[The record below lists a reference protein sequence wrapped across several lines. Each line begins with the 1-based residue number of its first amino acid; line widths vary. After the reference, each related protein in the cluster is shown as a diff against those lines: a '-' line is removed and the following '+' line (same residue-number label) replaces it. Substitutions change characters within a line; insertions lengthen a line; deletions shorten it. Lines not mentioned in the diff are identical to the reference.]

1 MSKSLR
7 DRIEIGFS
15 RSEFAVLIV
24 LASAVAS
31 IVFIILSSIDSFTT
45 STKLQFPANLAS
57 IASSVA
63 TLFLVALTGWY
74 TLETRRMVNLQREM
88 RSIESVENWYREVL
102 SETRILHRTWENILK
117 DSSPSDKGYL
127 ANEETLNE
135 MAERV
140 ESLLEL
146 YGSCPGDVPDD
157 IRDLLSQLYSDWYF
171 TRVGGDMTYLPA
183 NHDAKKDLDELIE
196 RIKEESVDFGE
207 EK

>member
-1 MSKSLR
+1 MSKSIR

-15 RSEFAVLIV
+15 FSEFAVLIV
-24 LASAVAS
+24 LASAVAT
-31 IVFIILSSIDSFTT
+31 IVFVTLSSVDSFTT
-45 STKLQFPANLAS
+45 STQLEFPANLAS

-74 TLETRRMVNLQREM
+74 TLETRRMVNLQKEM
-88 RSIESVENWYREVL
+88 RTIESVEDWYRQVL
-102 SETRILHRTWENILK
+102 TEARILHRTWGNILR

-127 ANEETLNE
+127 ADEETLNE
-135 MAERV
+135 MSERV

-157 IRDLLSQLYSDWYF
+157 IRNLLSQLYSDWYF

-183 NHDAKKDLDELIE
+183 NHDAKEDLDELIE
-196 RIKEESVDFGE
+196 RIKEESIDFSE
-207 EK
+207 EQ